1 MNQNVNS
8 IIAIAI
14 SIILAVLVYKD
25 AKRKGRSRD
34 WAIGILALFP
44 LFLPLY
50 LLFRPRVRFLRCPE
64 CETENISYRQTCS
77 NCEAILVKEGKEE
90 MAKVSYAN
98 WSILDAAAIFL
109 ISIFPTIFIGSMFKF
124 EHASKNMW
132 LTLLLMD
139 NLLAIASIYTIAEIC
154 RRPLEA
160 IGLTRKSFIPNIL
173 LAIPFSV
180 LLSFIGELSER
191 LAISVAS
198 YIFSSDAIEYL
209 VEKEHES
216 FKSLLPSDPQEPIM
230 ILVVFATIILA
241 PIAEEIFFRGVL
253 YTALKRRFGIIL
265 GIIFSAVV
273 FAVVHGSAIQIF
285 PLFLIGLALA
295 LIYEKSGLLLP
306 SIATHS
312 LFNTISIVAAYR

>member
-1 MNQNVNS
+1 MNENVNS

-14 SIILAVLVYKD
+14 SIILAILVYKD

-34 WAIGILALFP
+34 WAIGILAIFP

-77 NCEAILVKEGKEE
+77 NCEAILVKEGIE
-90 MAKVSYAN
+90 KVAYAN
-98 WSILDAAAIFL
+98 WTILDAAAIFL
-109 ISIFPTIFIGSMFKF
+109 ISIFPTIFIGSMFKV
-124 EHASKNMW
+124 EHASKDMW

-139 NLLAIASIYTIAEIC
+139 NLLAIASIYTVAEIC

-160 IGLTRKSFIPNIL
+160 IGLTKKSFIPNIL

-180 LLSFIGELSER
+180 LLSVIGELSER

-216 FKSLLPSDPQEPIM
+216 FKSLLPSAPQEPIM

-265 GIIFSAVV
+265 GIIFSAVA

-312 LFNTISIVAAYR
+312 LFNAISIVAAYR